1 MFLVK
6 TRNKYDIMSISEREQ
21 AKLVHCE
28 RRMQKRGM
36 TMAMNFSD
44 VKVYN
49 EIELCEV
56 EDVETKEKIEKAL
69 LKERVSFFIRWKD
82 KGFWSKLFGE
92 KEPTGVICVN
102 DLQREA
108 AEACVKRLE
117 KEENIQ
123 VKFLLQKVDKV
134 YF

>member
-1 MFLVK
+1 
-6 TRNKYDIMSISEREQ
+6 
-21 AKLVHCE
+21 
-28 RRMQKRGM
+28 
-36 TMAMNFSD
+36 MAMKFSD
-44 VKVYN
+44 VKVHN

-56 EDVETKEKIEKAL
+56 NDVVTKEKIEKAL
-69 LKERVSFFIRWKD
+69 LKARVSFFIRWKD
-82 KGFWSKLFGE
+82 KGFFSKMFGD
-92 KEPTGVICVN
+92 KNNIGVICVN

-108 AEACVKRLE
+108 AEECVKRLE

>member
-1 MFLVK
+1 
-6 TRNKYDIMSISEREQ
+6 
-21 AKLVHCE
+21 
-28 RRMQKRGM
+28 
-36 TMAMNFSD
+36 MAMKFSD
-44 VKVYN
+44 VKVHN

-56 EDVETKEKIEKAL
+56 GDVETKDKIEKAL
-69 LKERVSFFIRWKD
+69 LKERISFFIRWKD
-82 KGFWSKLFGE
+82 KGLWGRVFGSRDS
-92 KEPTGVICVN
+92 TGVICVN

-108 AEACVKRLE
+108 AEACVRRLE